1 MLNIILLILCIIIFA
16 YCIYLTVNRVGNEP
30 KYCGEAFIKEIEE
43 DGIPYQTWQLA
54 ISPEVMSKIKD
65 GEQIAIT
72 VHKE

>member
-1 MLNIILLILCIIIFA
+1 MLNIILLILCCIIFA

-30 KYCGEAFIKEIEE
+30 KYRGEAIIKEIEE